1 MFHRVRQGNLQY
13 SVADSLAGASHG
25 FTTRLGGVS
34 TGHLASLNLGHHRGD
49 DPVSVYENYRL
60 LGQALG
66 FTPED
71 TVFPVQRHTDIIRV
85 VTRENRGEGLFRET
99 PTVCD
104 GQITDA
110 PGVALV
116 AFGADCTPIL
126 LFDPVRRAVGAVHAG
141 WRGYRRGHR
150 QKGRGGHDC
159 RLRLPPRG
167 HPCRHW
173 PLHRPVLL

>member
-1 MFHRVRQGNLQY
+1 MASPCQLPFTGEPLKEESTVFHRVRQGNLQY

-85 VTRENRGEGLFRET
+85 VTRENRGEGLFR
-99 PTVCD
+99 
-104 GQITDA
+104 GDA
-110 PGVALV
+110 HGL
-116 AFGADCTPIL
+116 
-126 LFDPVRRAVGAVHAG
+126 RRADH
-141 WRGYRRGHR
+141 RRA
-150 QKGRGGHDC
+150 RGGAGGLRR
-159 RLRLPPRG
+159 RLYAPSCSSTRCAVPWAPSMPAGGGVPPRAS
-167 HPCRHW
+167 PK
-173 PLHRPVLL
+173 RPWRP